1 MHTYQS
7 GHPPFSHISMVRAI
21 MSFSREHMF
30 QDFKVKC
37 YNFKQ
42 THLVSNTSLGSNTQR
57 NVKCVCDITDTDIK
71 NIVGSAKC
79 VIFAAIQEN
88 QITDSVAK
96 RIEKWLND
104 SNIHNKFTNFCPAT
118 NGWWHMEI
126 MGAILFNDC
135 YCGQIL
141 QTEGPSFLS

>member
-1 MHTYQS
+1 MLNS
-7 GHPPFSHISMVRAI
+7 LEACS
-21 MSFSREHMF
+21 
-30 QDFKVKC
+30 D
-37 YNFKQ
+37 FKQ

-96 RIEKWLND
+96 RIEK
-104 SNIHNKFTNFCPAT
+104 
-118 NGWWHMEI
+118 
-126 MGAILFNDC
+126 
-135 YCGQIL
+135 
-141 QTEGPSFLS
+141 